1 MNHLGVH
8 WTSELYGCDP
18 ELLDDVDRIGRYML
32 EAARVAGATIVSSS
46 FHRFAP
52 QGVSGVV
59 VIAES
64 HLAIHTWPELG
75 YVALDV
81 FSCGDALQA
90 EAGFHWLA
98 ERFHATR
105 VESRRHVR
113 GDPRRV
119 DLFRRPG
126 ERPPLHP
133 ELFRFDAGFA
143 ERFLAGGDPIEVA
156 DQIYALPLFTPAFC
170 RLMIE
175 ECEHRG
181 GWVPTSDATGDAPTE
196 VALPWE
202 ALASMEAVYREL
214 VERRVRP
221 VAERLFA
228 PWRLAKAA
236 TPATHRGV
244 AGQGVGLRRP
254 SAAGVT
260 LLGVLNDDFA
270 GGGIRFPRWSFAWGG
285 GDAPRIGQ
293 VLLFPAGVSHAF
305 EATPVTAGRQ
315 YTLLGGLT

>member
-8 WTSELYGCDP
+8 WTAELYGCDP
-18 ELLDDVDRIGRYML
+18 ALLDDVDRIGRSML

-119 DLFRRPG
+119 DLFRHPG
-126 ERPPLHP
+126 ERAPLHP
-133 ELFRFDAGFA
+133 ELFRFDATFA
-143 ERFLAGGDPIEVA
+143 ERFLAPGEPRELAEQV
-156 DQIYALPLFTPAFC
+156 YELPLFTPEFC
-170 RLMIE
+170 RLLIE

-181 GWVPTSDATGDAPTE
+181 AWVPTADTGLDPDAE

-214 VERRVRP
+214 IERHVRP

-228 PWRLAKAA
+228 PWRLAKAIS
-236 TPATHRGV
+236 PATHRCS
-244 AGQGVGLRRP
+244 AGQHAGLRRP
-254 SAAGVT
+254 PGVGVM
-260 LLGVLNDDFA
+260 LLGALDADFT
-270 GGGIRFPRWSFAWGG
+270 GGGVSFPRWSLTWGQG
-285 GDAPRIGQ
+285 ESPRVGR

-305 EATPVTAGRQ
+305 VSARVTTGRR
-315 YTLLGGLT
+315 YLMVGGLS